1 MRTSWTGTS
10 QRFTP
15 GSFASRT
22 RSRATISP
30 ADTPRSFSGF
40 SETNIVPELRE
51 PPPVTAVRVSTAGSE
66 RTISTSRVIFCC
78 IAWNELDWSARIQ
91 PIRRPVSCCGKKPFG
106 ISMYR

>member
-1 MRTSWTGTS
+1 MRTSWTGTN

-15 GSFASRT
+15 GSFAIRA
-22 RSRATISP
+22 RSRVTTSP

-40 SETNIVPELRE
+40 STTNIVPELRE
-51 PPPVTAVRVSTAGSE
+51 PPPVTAVSVSTAGSE
-66 RTISTSRVIFCC
+66 RTISTRRVIFCC
-78 IAWNELDWSARIQ
+78 IAWNELDWSPRIQ